1 MLLLSNNTTLESLAS
16 GLQKA
21 RWQGDYKFSACCP
34 AHYDKH
40 PSLSVTET
48 NSKILLKCFA
58 GCSQDSVIGALRDLG
73 LWHGA
78 SQYQIDRRKRYEL
91 KKDVRHHETVLA
103 LGIAMSDQGQELSE
117 IDRAQLKKSI
127 QFLQEHANG

>member
-48 NSKILLKCFA
+48 NGKILLKCFA
-58 GCSQDSVIGALRDLG
+58 GCSQESVIGALRNLG
-73 LWHGA
+73 LWHTA
-78 SQYQIDRRKRYEL
+78 SKYQVDRRKRYEL
-91 KKDVRHHETVLA
+91 NEAIRHHQQILL
-103 LGIAMSDQGQELSE
+103 LGVNQVDELSE
-117 IDRAQLKKSI
+117 LDQAQMKKSI
-127 QFLQEHANG
+127 QFLKERANG